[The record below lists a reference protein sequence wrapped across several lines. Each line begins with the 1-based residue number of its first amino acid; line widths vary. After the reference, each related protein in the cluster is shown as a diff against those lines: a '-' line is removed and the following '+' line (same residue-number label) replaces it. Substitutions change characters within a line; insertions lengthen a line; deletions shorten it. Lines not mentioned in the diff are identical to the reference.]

1 MKFQVI
7 LKYHVRLPKL
17 TPDTIGNSPVVRG
30 ELLKYFKMCFE
41 LLKIIPFHDRQP
53 ILSEVSSGFQI
64 SCRVT
69 KIDPEL

>member
-1 MKFQVI
+1 M
-7 LKYHVRLPKL
+7 
-17 TPDTIGNSPVVRG
+17 
-30 ELLKYFKMCFE
+30 
-41 LLKIIPFHDRQP
+41 IPFYDRGP